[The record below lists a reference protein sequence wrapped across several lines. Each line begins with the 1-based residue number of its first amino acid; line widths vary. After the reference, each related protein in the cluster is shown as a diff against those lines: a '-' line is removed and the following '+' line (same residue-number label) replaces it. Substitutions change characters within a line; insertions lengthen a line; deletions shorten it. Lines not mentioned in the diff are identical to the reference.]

1 MSNLEFIHELK
12 KKLFKNNKITIIN
25 NIIILNENKNLPPSL
40 IKLKI
45 TLIDNLSSF
54 FFSLIN
60 NLPSFILL
68 FYNFIFFYY
77 FY

>member
-1 MSNLEFIHELK
+1 MSNLEFIHELR